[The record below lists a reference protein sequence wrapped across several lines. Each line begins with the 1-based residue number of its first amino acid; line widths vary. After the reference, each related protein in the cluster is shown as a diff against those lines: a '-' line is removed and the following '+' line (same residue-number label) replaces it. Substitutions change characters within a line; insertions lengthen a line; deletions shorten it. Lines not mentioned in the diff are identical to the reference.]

1 MLRFRS
7 DVVSDRYS
15 SGARNVLL
23 GPAHRPKQGPRL
35 LSDHAD
41 RHRVLL
47 CVVCGDGRFSS
58 GGSRRALLAEAL
70 VMCVFAAIAVA
81 RSREAF
87 GSSSQ
92 GSPYMVSSTPITDS
106 SM

>member
-1 MLRFRS
+1 
-7 DVVSDRYS
+7 
-15 SGARNVLL
+15 
-23 GPAHRPKQGPRL
+23 
-35 LSDHAD
+35 
-41 RHRVLL
+41 
-47 CVVCGDGRFSS
+47 
-58 GGSRRALLAEAL
+58 
-70 VMCVFAAIAVA
+70 MCVFAAIAVA